1 MMVRFTRIGI
11 GPGVPCDP
19 ARLDPKLRTA
29 IKEGVAS
36 AAKQLKAKALTQ
48 TSSQG
53 LFGTREELGSD
64 DLTFRSMGAMLG
76 IDGNSSEEA
85 FFCQPTDG
93 TRWQGAGWSQM
104 LGDAFSAGPAATG
117 NGVLGGNDVQVAGTP
132 ACEESPELLFN

>member
-11 GPGVPCDP
+11 GPGVPFDP

-29 IKEGVAS
+29 IEEGVAS

-64 DLTFRSMGAMLG
+64 DLTFRSMGVMLG

-93 TRWQGAGWSQM
+93 TR
-104 LGDAFSAGPAATG
+104 
-117 NGVLGGNDVQVAGTP
+117 
-132 ACEESPELLFN
+132 